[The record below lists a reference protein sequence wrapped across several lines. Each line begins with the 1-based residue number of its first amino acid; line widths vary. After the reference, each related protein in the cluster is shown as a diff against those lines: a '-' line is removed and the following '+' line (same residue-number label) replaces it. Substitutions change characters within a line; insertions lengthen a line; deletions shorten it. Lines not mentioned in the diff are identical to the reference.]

1 MSKIEIALAIIDI
14 IETTGEC
21 ACEHPPELS
30 DAECDEVSKKTK
42 YSKAQIASVFCR
54 QSVGEDRHKDEHF
67 VEDGEK

>member
-14 IETTGEC
+14 IETTGSC

-30 DAECDEVSKKTK
+30 DAECAELAKKTK
-42 YSKAQIASVFCR
+42 YSKEQISSVFCR
-54 QSVGEDRHKDEHF
+54 QSAGGDLHKYEHF